1 MKRLCDAT
9 TTATTLFGRS
19 NRRWRH
25 NRPPSI
31 MARSLGLP
39 PPPWART
46 ASSTSFYKNHGTA
59 KSAGCPGRSR
69 HNKGL
74 VEYNIFSRRMP
85 SVFFSSLSSS
95 STRTKN
101 KKKDQRL
108 FPEELNIIYDSKCNV
123 CNLEI
128 EFLRRRDIK
137 LAAKQQ
143 QEDQHQGRK
152 LRFTDLE
159 DAAGY
164 NPKDPANAGV
174 TYEQGMKSMHAV
186 LANGQVV
193 CGVPVFELAYH
204 QVNLGWLFAV
214 TKIPMI
220 KRIADAAYDVFA
232 KYRTQIKRG
241 ESVERLIE
249 VYRQKKTLDQQQR
262 KAEDCGVCNKV
273 TSK

>member
-1 MKRLCDAT
+1 M
-9 TTATTLFGRS
+9 
-19 NRRWRH
+19 
-25 NRPPSI
+25 
-31 MARSLGLP
+31 
-39 PPPWART
+39 
-46 ASSTSFYKNHGTA
+46 SSA
-59 KSAGCPGRSR
+59 
-69 HNKGL
+69 
-74 VEYNIFSRRMP
+74 
-85 SVFFSSLSSS
+85 FFSS
-95 STRTKN
+95 TTKN

-143 QEDQHQGRK
+143 QQQQEEEDQHQGRK

-232 KYRTQIKRG
+232 KYRTQITRG

-262 KAEDCGVCNKV
+262 KAEDCGVCNKA
-273 TSK
+273 TSKWITFQFTWYRKEGLPSYRKVCLKGCFLRHKSKKHHFFTWFEMNEWSPLAWPTNY